1 MVSNYIQNTSVAT
14 LPKVYF
20 EVGVHDGNNVIFI
33 KFEKNYQLI
42 VRVKKL
48 VGVKWSNSKTMWYV
62 PDNASYRQQFKIDP
76 KPLHTICPSEIH
88 ANNQQA
94 WELYVK
100 LIQLKGYSA
109 NTLRTYT
116 NEFSVFL
123 KTLKSTAASSLSNE
137 RINDYLHYCITTL
150 KLSEGQ
156 VHSRINALK
165 FYYEQVLERSKIEL
179 KLTRPK
185 KPLALPKALSFQ
197 DVQSILNAVENNKH
211 YLILALT
218 YGTGMRLSEIVN
230 IKLSHIDINRKTIFL
245 ERAKGKKDRV
255 VNFPASLENFYTLY
269 LMQYKPKIFLF
280 EGQFGGQYSARSI
293 QSVFLDAKTKAKVIT
308 PGGIHGFRHSY
319 ATHLHELGTDI
330 VLIQKLLGHNDLKTT
345 LIYTQISKKEISQV
359 SSPLDKLIR
368 MR

>member
-1 MVSNYIQNTSVAT
+1 MSTNTIQNTYTKT

-20 EVGVHDGNNVIFI
+20 EPGVHRGNNVIFI
-33 KFEKNYQLI
+33 KFEKNYELI
-42 VRVKKL
+42 IRVKKL
-48 VGVKWSNSKTMWYV
+48 VGVKWSNTKTMWYV
-62 PDNASYRQQFKIDP
+62 PDNASYRQQFKLAPIQ
-76 KPLHTICPSEIH
+76 LHNNCPTEIH
-88 ANNQQA
+88 TNNIPA
-94 WELYVK
+94 WELFVK
-100 LIQLKGYSA
+100 LIQQKGYSP

-116 NEFSVFL
+116 NEFSFFL
-123 KTLKSTAASSLSNE
+123 KTLKGTSAESLNTD

-165 FYYEQVLERSKIEL
+165 FYYEKVLNRSKIEL

-197 DVQSILNAVENNKH
+197 DVQAILNATENNKH
-211 YLILALT
+211 YFILALT
-218 YGTGMRLSEIVN
+218 YGTGIRLSEIVN

-255 VNFPASLENFYTLY
+255 VNFPASLESFYTLY
-269 LMQYKPKIFLF
+269 LLQYKPKIYLF
-280 EGQFGGQYSARSI
+280 EGQFGGQYSSRSI
-293 QSVFLDAKTKAKVIT
+293 QSVFFDAKTRAKVIT

-330 VLIQKLLGHNDLKTT
+330 TLIQKLLGHNDIKTT

-368 MR
+368 TR